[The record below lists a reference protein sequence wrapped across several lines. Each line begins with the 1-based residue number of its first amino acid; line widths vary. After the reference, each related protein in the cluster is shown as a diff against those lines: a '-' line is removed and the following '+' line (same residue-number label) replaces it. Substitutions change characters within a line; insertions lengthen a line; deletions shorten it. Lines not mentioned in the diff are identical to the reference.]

1 MKQFYFEE
9 NIEEVQNA
17 FLLACQLLEYNNINL
32 DTNIHKLEFKTK
44 YEGLFTGLHEVTII
58 FNVSE
63 NGTNGIAT
71 FKEPAQRNGHRNTP
85 KKKKVDRDY
94 GLIIESVSKILNQ
107 NKVEIE
113 SEENIEDG
121 ENRKERNLSSVS
133 SDNKPQKVKTDV
145 YEQISKES
153 ELENAKNKNKS
164 YRMLGIVA
172 VFIIIFVFIVV
183 PIISSPRYN
192 TDDWNKVENELMWK
206 SEAKVKSILGTPNMT
221 NGNSWTYFRK
231 VKNNKSDTKCSLYL
245 SFAPDGSGVYEINYG
260 NCGKN

>member
-17 FLLACQLLEYNNINL
+17 FLFACQLLEYNNINL

-71 FKEPAQRNGHRNTP
+71 FQEPAQRNGHRNTP

-94 GLIIESVSKILNQ
+94 GLIIESVSKILNK

-113 SEENIEDG
+113 SEENIEAR
-121 ENRKERNLSSVS
+121 ENRKEENLSSVS
-133 SDNKPQKVKTDV
+133 SDNKPQNVKTNV
-145 YEQISKES
+145 YEQISKKS
-153 ELENAKNKNKS
+153 ELENVKNKNKN

-172 VFIIIFVFIVV
+172 VFIIVFVFIVV
-183 PIISSPRYN
+183 PIISSPKYN
-192 TDDWNKVENELMWK
+192 TKNWDKVENELMWK
-206 SEAKVKSILGTPNMT
+206 TKTQVKSILGSPTITSGSNK
-221 NGNSWTYFRK
+221 WIYDKK
-231 VKNNKSDTKCSLYL
+231 VMDDVSGKKNALIIY
-245 SFAPDGSGVYEINYG
+245 FAPDGSGAYSIKYG
-260 NCGKN
+260 N